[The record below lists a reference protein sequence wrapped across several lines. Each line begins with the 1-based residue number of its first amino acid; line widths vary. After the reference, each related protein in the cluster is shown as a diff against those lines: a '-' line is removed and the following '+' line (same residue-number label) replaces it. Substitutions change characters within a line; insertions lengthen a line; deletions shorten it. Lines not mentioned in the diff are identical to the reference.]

1 MNLLAIVGGT
11 FLCHFCSTF
20 ATIDIEISQ
29 HQNDEVEHNDID
41 HQLLD
46 DAIGRK
52 RQRPHRKYKYADTVL
67 PLSPLEEL
75 STADADSASTSKAGN
90 TLNTT
95 TKLRK
100 KSKSKSAKKSKSDNT
115 HSPSMH
121 TIYTNT
127 TATTS
132 KSKKSGKKIRKPRPP
147 TMSPVIVDVDESV
160 PLSPFGLRI
169 TSAEDLDEDII
180 TQVAEEHVTNSF
192 LLDGWEVNR
201 VELVLLEENEND
213 VLTLPSNRVERNLQ
227 TIIEYEL
234 VYIGTLFIMEG
245 ADIPTQEQLDTVITE
260 SFSEEEQLNTFTN
273 SLEQE
278 GIVIESVEFAIL
290 DSAMPSESPSSSSTP
305 TSESPSSVGT
315 LSPTSSGPSHMPSIS
330 TVPSS
335 VPSNNPSLSV
345 KPSSMP
351 SVNPSISDA
360 PSSQP
365 SQRPST
371 SNAPSYTP
379 SRSFRLI
386 PSPGEC
392 TVTDPNN
399 PSAIYS
405 CLRNEDWGVE
415 DDTKWNVDF
424 SIETVD
430 PSHADA
436 YGKARHRWMKVI
448 PGNLEKVVGADE
460 FCNVDSR
467 YCDPCSNNYPH
478 VIDDLHICAQDD
490 YDKPGGVLGVGQPGL
505 ARETDGTVYSG
516 YMSFD
521 SADIPMLIQ
530 NGIYDSLVEHEMGV
544 SYLLQCLV

>member
-11 FLCHFCSTF
+11 FLCLFCSTF

-29 HQNDEVEHNDID
+29 HRNDEVEYNDID
-41 HQLLD
+41 HQQLD

-52 RQRPHRKYKYADTVL
+52 RQRPHRKYKDADTVL

-75 STADADSASTSKAGN
+75 STADADSASTSKADN

-95 TKLRK
+95 TKIRK
-100 KSKSKSAKKSKSDNT
+100 KSKSAKKSKSDNT
-115 HSPSMH
+115 HSPSIH
-121 TIYTNT
+121 TTYTNT

-132 KSKKSGKKIRKPRPP
+132 KSKKSGKNNRKPHPP

-160 PLSPFGLRI
+160 PLSPFGLSI
-169 TSAEDLDEDII
+169 KSAENLDEDII

-192 LLDGWEVNR
+192 ILDGWEVNG

-213 VLTLPSNRVERNLQ
+213 ALTLPSNRVERNLQ

-234 VYIGTLFIMEG
+234 VYSGTLFIMEG

-260 SFSEEEQLNTFTN
+260 SFSEEEQLTTFTI

-278 GIVIESVEFAIL
+278 GIKVVSVEFAIL

-315 LSPTSSGPSHMPSIS
+315 LSPISSGPSHMPSIS

-335 VPSNNPSLSV
+335 VPSNNPSLSG

-351 SVNPSISDA
+351 SVNPSISGA

-365 SQRPST
+365 SQSPSK
-371 SNAPSYTP
+371 SNAPSSTP
-379 SRSFRLI
+379 SEPFRLI
-386 PSPGEC
+386 PSPGVC
-392 TVTDPNN
+392 TVSDPNN
-399 PSAIYS
+399 LGAIYT

-415 DDTKWNVDF
+415 DDTKWNIDF

-430 PSHADA
+430 PTYADA
-436 YGKARHRWMKVI
+436 YVKARQRWMKVI
-448 PGNLEKVVGADE
+448 PGNLEKIIGRDE
-460 FCNVDSR
+460 ICRDFDI
-467 YCDPCSNNYPH
+467 CDPCSNNFPH
-478 VIDDLHICAQDD
+478 VIDDLHICAQDI
-490 YDKPGGVLGVGQPGL
+490 YIGEGGVLGVGQPGL
-505 ARETDGTVYSG
+505 ARDTDGTVYAG
-516 YMSFD
+516 YMAFD

-544 SYLLQCLV
+544 SYLLQFLV

>member
-20 ATIDIEISQ
+20 ATMDIEISQ

-41 HQLLD
+41 HQQLV
-46 DAIGRK
+46 DAIDRK
-52 RQRPHRKYKYADTVL
+52 RQRPHRKYKDADTVL

-75 STADADSASTSKAGN
+75 STADADSASTSKADN

-100 KSKSKSAKKSKSDNT
+100 KSKSAKKSKSDNT

-121 TIYTNT
+121 TTYTNT

-192 LLDGWEVNR
+192 ILDGWEVNR

-234 VYIGTLFIMEG
+234 VYSGTLFIMEG

-278 GIVIESVEFAIL
+278 GVVVESVGLAIL
-290 DSAMPSESPSSSSTP
+290 DSAMPSESPSSSITP
-305 TSESPSSVGT
+305 TSESPSKPLGT
-315 LSPTSSGPSHMPSIS
+315 LSPTISSGPSHMPSDG
-330 TVPSS
+330 
-335 VPSNNPSLSV
+335 
-345 KPSSMP
+345 
-351 SVNPSISDA
+351 PSIS
-360 PSSQP
+360 
-365 SQRPST
+365 T
-371 SNAPSYTP
+371 
-379 SRSFRLI
+379 
-386 PSPGEC
+386 
-392 TVTDPNN
+392 
-399 PSAIYS
+399 
-405 CLRNEDWGVE
+405 
-415 DDTKWNVDF
+415 
-424 SIETVD
+424 
-430 PSHADA
+430 H
-436 YGKARHRWMKVI
+436 
-448 PGNLEKVVGADE
+448 
-460 FCNVDSR
+460 
-467 YCDPCSNNYPH
+467 
-478 VIDDLHICAQDD
+478 
-490 YDKPGGVLGVGQPGL
+490 
-505 ARETDGTVYSG
+505 
-516 YMSFD
+516 
-521 SADIPMLIQ
+521 
-530 NGIYDSLVEHEMGV
+530 
-544 SYLLQCLV
+544 LLQCPRTILVCLGSHLLCHR